1 MKNKV
6 LTALLAAVIAIGLWG
21 YVITVERPEADNT
34 FYNVPVVL
42 SGERVLQDRG
52 MMITSNTELT
62 VTVKLTG
69 NRRELNKLRSS
80 DMAAVLDLSQ
90 INEAGERRLRCS
102 VEPPSDNIDVV
113 SIEPE
118 AVVLTVTQWATKEI
132 PVELTYAGRVP
143 DGYYVDKQNA
153 SLEYQTVSVTGPK
166 EIISRIEKAKIT
178 LDLEGRI
185 ETVSEDLRYA
195 LCDSQ
200 GDPIEDVSTVTT
212 DRGQIKVGVSIQQLK
227 EVKLT
232 YTVTDGG
239 GLTAADVS
247 VKADYDTV
255 TVAGSAAALLDL
267 EELNLGTVDLG
278 ELTES
283 TELVMPIEL
292 PENVTN
298 QSGYTVVH
306 LQVELPE
313 LEIREYTVTKFRTD
327 HTPQGHTA
335 QMVTQQLVVKLRGRK
350 PVLDRIKPENITA
363 IADLTGLEPGVHSLS
378 VRFDIQ
384 GFNDLENLGAVE
396 KYTVTVRVLEQA
408 PVAPASQTTP

>member
-21 YVITVERPEADNT
+21 YVITVERPDADNT

-42 SGERVLQDRG
+42 SGEKVLQDRG

-90 INEAGERRLRCS
+90 INEAGQRRLRCS

-408 PVAPASQTTP
+408 PVATASQTTP